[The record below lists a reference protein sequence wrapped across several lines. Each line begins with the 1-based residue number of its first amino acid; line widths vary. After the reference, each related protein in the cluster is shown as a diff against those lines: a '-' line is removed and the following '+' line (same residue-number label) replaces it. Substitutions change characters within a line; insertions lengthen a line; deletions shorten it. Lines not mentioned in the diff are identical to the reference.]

1 MSSASGTGK
10 IGNGA
15 GAPPSSKP
23 LIRLSLPLL
32 KLLHQS
38 NFRLGPLSLSDW
50 NGYLIA
56 FFHTVSR
63 NSPEFED
70 RFKNLVDLLL
80 LERPKNPARPT
91 PEEERAYSMFVQFN
105 YRFVVYVEGKLG
117 ANPKSLEGWASVFI
131 ELKALALKIQQQEKQ
146 DLSLQ
151 PAELI
156 KINQRIGGYC
166 QHFNLPLIITI
177 E

>member
-1 MSSASGTGK
+1 MSSANGIGK
-10 IGNGA
+10 IGNGS
-15 GAPPSSKP
+15 GAPPSGKP
-23 LIRLSLPLL
+23 IIRLNLSQV

-38 NFRLGPLSLSDW
+38 NFRHGPLPLSDW

-56 FFHTVSR
+56 FFRTVSR
-63 NSPEFED
+63 KSPEFED

-80 LERPKNPARPT
+80 LERPRNPARPT

-105 YRFVVYVEGKLG
+105 YRFVVYVEEKLG

-146 DLSLQ
+146 GLSLQ
-151 PAELI
+151 PAELLP
-156 KINQRIGGYC
+156 INHRIGGYC